1 MSNIESRYIGMVDIP
16 ETQNIESQFV
26 YNFFVPDERTN
37 ATGNKSFHGIKNEN
51 TQKLIDT
58 RVLEARLPRYIEIMF
73 EPVNISEGNIGDLDN
88 NSLLGDFDFKPFLN
102 SEETITS
109 VKDCSFRYSDSNVR
123 SRLTFKAKMLLELSE
138 ADMNDISSQLET
150 IQKLDKGINKEK
162 LQEVLSPES
171 TPGVEYVNDVGEI
184 SVPKIFDLAS
194 SLSLNSLLDR
204 RVLATLLS
212 GDYAKE
218 SIFKTEN
225 KKIAQDDITFLS
237 KVGNDSSE
245 SFEPSFKT
253 ISVEDTIVDSDIVSR
268 LTVGYLLNREEI
280 SESGKLVSKKQFVLD
295 NKNFTSYLDTEIA
308 YGNTYAYA
316 VQTVVL
322 MSMVVPCDGTEEGIY
337 TPGFKKI
344 NALVASRDS
353 KKTIVNAVER
363 VPPLEPDGI
372 FYRYSYDTV
381 GLAIKWQ
388 IPVGK
393 QKDVKYYQ
401 IFKRKSIN
409 EPFTCIAELDFDNS
423 DIISTKRESVNKSN
437 VFKFGSSITYYVD
450 PFFKKESSFIYTV
463 VAVDAHGL
471 TSGYG
476 VQTQVAFD
484 KTRNTIKL
492 KNISRA
498 GAPKQYPNFYIDP
511 DLDSNIFVDSL
522 TQDAMFISHKKKM
535 KIYFDPDAVQYTSKV
550 GDSGIIIKTKIEGG
564 EYKLHLLNVDRQ
576 KSSTIKIEVEN
587 LGST

>member
-1 MSNIESRYIGMVDIP
+1 MSNIESRYIGMIDIP
-16 ETQNIESQFV
+16 ETQNIESQFI
-26 YNFFVPDERTN
+26 YNFFVYDERTN

-88 NSLLGDFDFKPFLN
+88 NSLLNDFNFKPFLN

-123 SRLTFKAKMLLELSE
+123 SRLTFKAKMLLEISE

-150 IQKLDKGINKEK
+150 IQKLEKDIDKGK

-171 TPGVEYVNDVGEI
+171 TSGVEYVNDIGEI
-184 SVPKIFDLAS
+184 SVPRVFDLAS
-194 SLSLNSLLDR
+194 SLNLNSLLDR
-204 RVLATLLS
+204 RVLTTLLS

-253 ISVEDTIVDSDIVSR
+253 ISVEDTIDNSDIVSR

-295 NKNFTSYLDTEIA
+295 NKSFTSYLDTEIA
-308 YGNTYAYA
+308 YGNTYIYA

-344 NALVASRDS
+344 IALVASRDS
-353 KKTIVNAVER
+353 KKTIVSAVER

-409 EPFTCIAELDFDNS
+409 EPFACIAELDFDNS

-437 VFKFGSSITYYVD
+437 VFKFGSSITHYVD
-450 PFFKKESSFIYTV
+450 PFFKKENSFIYTV

-476 VQTQVAFD
+476 VQTQVTFD

-522 TQDAMFISHKKKM
+522 TQDAMFISHKRKM
-535 KIYFDPDAVQYTSKV
+535 KIYFDPDAVQYTNKV

>member
-1 MSNIESRYIGMVDIP
+1 MLHIESRYIGMVDIP
-16 ETQNIESQFV
+16 ETQNIESRFV
-26 YNFFVPDERTN
+26 YNFFVPDERSNT
-37 ATGNKSFHGIKNEN
+37 TGNKSFHGIKNEN

-58 RVLEARLPRYIEIMF
+58 RVLEARLPRYIEVIF

-88 NSLLGDFDFKPFLN
+88 NSLLNEFNFKPFLN

-109 VKDCSFRYSDSNVR
+109 AKDCSFRYSDSNVR
-123 SRLTFKAKMLLELSE
+123 SRLTFKAKMLLEISE

-150 IQKLDKGINKEK
+150 IQKLDKDIDKEK

-184 SVPKIFDLAS
+184 SVPKVFDLAS
-194 SLSLNSLLDR
+194 SLNLNSLLDR
-204 RVLATLLS
+204 RVLTTLLS

-225 KKIAQDDITFLS
+225 KKIAQDDNTFLS

-253 ISVEDTIVDSDIVSR
+253 ISVEDKSDNSDLVSR
-268 LTVGYLLNREEI
+268 LTVGYLLNRVEI
-280 SESGKLVSKKQFVLD
+280 SESGKFVSKKQFVLD

-308 YGNTYAYA
+308 YGNTYTYA

-322 MSMVVPCDGTEEGIY
+322 MSMVVPCPGTEEGIG

-344 NALVASRDS
+344 LALVASRDS
-353 KKTIVNAVER
+353 KKTIVSAVER

-423 DIISTKRESVNKSN
+423 DIVSTKRESVNKSN

-450 PFFKKESSFIYTV
+450 PFFKKENSFIYTV

-476 VQTQVAFD
+476 VQTQVTFD

-522 TQDAMFISHKKKM
+522 TQDAMFTSHKKKM
-535 KIYFDPDAVQYTSKV
+535 KIYFDPDAVQYKNNI

-564 EYKLHLLNVDRQ
+564 EYRLHLLNVDRQ
-576 KSSTIKIEVEN
+576 KSSTIKIEVDN